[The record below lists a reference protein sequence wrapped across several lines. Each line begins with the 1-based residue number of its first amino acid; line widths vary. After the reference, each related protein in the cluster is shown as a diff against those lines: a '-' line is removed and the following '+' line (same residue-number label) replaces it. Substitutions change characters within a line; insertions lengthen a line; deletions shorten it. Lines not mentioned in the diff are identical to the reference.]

1 MPDISEL
8 LAGASPREVTVQ
20 VCLAG
25 DVGAELEALEAE
37 LGQLGEW
44 HSTSLGEVNPAYDL
58 QERITVARERAREAA
73 VEFRFRALGHRAY
86 SNLLAAHPAPEGSKG
101 QPYDAGTFL
110 PAVLAACCVEP
121 TLTPAQVDRLLDV
134 VNDGTART
142 LFAAALAVNEEPSPV
157 PFS

>member
-1 MPDISEL
+1 MPDISAL
-8 LAGASPREVTVQ
+8 LAAASPRELTVK

-25 DVGAELEALEAE
+25 DAAGEAEALEAE

-44 HSTSLGEVNPAYDL
+44 RPTSMGETNPAYVL
-58 QERITVARERAREAA
+58 QERLEAARQRVREAS

-86 SNLLAAHPAPEGSKG
+86 SDLIAAHPAAEGSKE
-101 QPYDAGTFL
+101 PYDAGTFL
-110 PAVLAACCVEP
+110 PALLSACCVEP
-121 TLTPAQVDRLLDV
+121 SLTPAQVDRLLDV

-142 LFAAALAVNEEPSPV
+142 LFATALAVNEEPSPL

>member
-8 LAGASPREVTVQ
+8 LAGASPREVTVK

-25 DVGAELEALEAE
+25 DAGAELEALETE
-37 LGQLGEW
+37 LGELGEW
-44 HSTSLGEVNPAYDL
+44 RPTSLGQVNPAYEL

-73 VEFRFRALGHRAY
+73 VEFRFQALGHRAY
-86 SNLLAAHPAPEGSKG
+86 SNLLAAHPAPEGSKE
-101 QPYDAGTFL
+101 PYDAGTFL

-121 TLTPAQVDRLLDV
+121 TLTPAQVDQLLDR

-142 LFAAALAVNEEPSPV
+142 LFAAALAVNEEPSPI

>member
-8 LAGASPREVTVQ
+8 LAGASPREVTVR

-25 DVGAELEALEAE
+25 DAGAELEALETE
-37 LGQLGEW
+37 LGELGEW
-44 HSTSLGEVNPAYDL
+44 QPSSLGERNPAYEL
-58 QERITVARERAREAA
+58 QERITAARERARAAA

-86 SNLLAAHPAPEGSKG
+86 SNLIAAHPPAEGSKE
-101 QPYDAGTFL
+101 PYDAGTFL
-110 PAVLAACCVEP
+110 PAVLSACCVEP
-121 TLTPAQVDRLLDV
+121 SLTPAQVDRLLDV

>member
-8 LAGASPREVTVQ
+8 LEQASPREVTVR

-25 DVGAELEALEAE
+25 DAAGELEALEQK

-44 HSTSLGEVNPAYDL
+44 QPTSLGQTNPAYEL
-58 QERITVARERAREAA
+58 QERIDAARQRVREAS

-86 SNLLAAHPAPEGSKG
+86 SNLLAAHPAPEGVEE
-101 QPYDAGTFL
+101 PYDAGTFL

-121 TLTPAQVDRLLDV
+121 SLTPAQVDRLLDV

-142 LFAAALAVNEEPSPV
+142 LFASALAVNEEPSPI

>member
-8 LAGASPREVTVQ
+8 LAGASPRELTVQ

-25 DVGAELEALEAE
+25 DAAGELEALEAE

-44 HSTSLGEVNPAYDL
+44 HPTSLGEANPALGL
-58 QERITVARERAREAA
+58 QERIDAARQRVREES

-86 SNLLAAHPAPEGSKG
+86 SNLLAAHPAPEGSKE
-101 QPYDAGTFL
+101 PYDAGTFL
-110 PAVLAACCVEP
+110 PAALAACCVEP
-121 TLTPAQVDRLLDV
+121 SLTPAQVDRLLDV

-142 LFAAALAVNEEPSPV
+142 LFAAALAVNEEPSPI

>member
-8 LAGASPREVTVQ
+8 LAGASPREVTVK
-20 VCLAG
+20 VCLVG
-25 DVGAELEALEAE
+25 DAAAEAEALEE
-37 LGQLGEW
+37 QLGGLGEW
-44 HSTSLGEVNPAYDL
+44 QPTSLGEANPAFEL
-58 QERITVARERAREAA
+58 QERVEAARQRVREAA

-86 SNLLAAHPAPEGSKG
+86 SNLLAAHPAPEGSKE
-101 QPYDAGTFL
+101 PYDAGTFL
-110 PAVLAACCVEP
+110 PAVLAACCIEP
-121 TLTPAQVDRLLDV
+121 SLTPAQVDRLLDV

>member
-8 LAGASPREVTVQ
+8 LAGASPREVTVP

-37 LGQLGEW
+37 LGELGEW
-44 HSTSLGEVNPAYDL
+44 KQTSLGEVNPAYEV
-58 QERITVARERAREAA
+58 QERLTVARERARDAA

-86 SNLLAAHPAPEGSKG
+86 SNLLAAHPAPEGSKE
-101 QPYDAGTFL
+101 PYDAETFL
-110 PAVLAACCVEP
+110 PAMLVACCIEP
-121 TLTPAQVDRLLDV
+121 SLTLAQVNQLLDK

-157 PFS
+157 PFL

>member
-8 LAGASPREVTVQ
+8 LEQASPREATIR
-20 VCLAG
+20 VCLSG
-25 DVGAELEALEAE
+25 DAGAELEALESE
-37 LGQLGEW
+37 VGQLGEW
-44 HSTSLGEVNPAYDL
+44 QPTSLGEANPVFEL
-58 QERITVARERAREAA
+58 QERIEVARQRVRESA

-86 SNLLAAHPAPEGSKG
+86 SNLLAAHPAPEGSKE
-101 QPYDAGTFL
+101 PYDAGTFL

-121 TLTPAQVDRLLDV
+121 SLTPAQVDRLLDV

-142 LFAAALAVNEEPSPV
+142 LFAAALAVNEEPSPL

>member
-8 LAGASPREVTVQ
+8 LAGASPRETTVQ

-25 DVGAELEALEAE
+25 DAGAELEALEEE

-44 HSTSLGEVNPAYDL
+44 HPTSLGEANPAVEL
-58 QERITVARERAREAA
+58 QAQLEAA
-73 VEFRFRALGHRAY
+73 RQRVRESAVTFRFRALGHRAY
-86 SNLLAAHPAPEGSKG
+86 SNLLAAHPAPEGSKE
-101 QPYDAGTFL
+101 PYDAGTFF

-121 TLTPAQVDRLLDV
+121 SLTAAQVDRLLDV

-157 PFS
+157 PFL

>member
-44 HSTSLGEVNPAYDL
+44 QPTSLGEANPAFEL
-58 QERITVARERAREAA
+58 QERIEEARQRARDAA
-73 VEFRFRALGHRAY
+73 GQVRV
-86 SNLLAAHPAPEGSKG
+86 PAPRHRTHTNPLASHPPPQGSH
-101 QPYDAGTFL
+101 
-110 PAVLAACCVEP
+110 E
-121 TLTPAQVDRLLDV
+121 
-134 VNDGTART
+134 
-142 LFAAALAVNEEPSPV
+142 
-157 PFS
+157 

>member
-8 LAGASPREVTVQ
+8 LEQASHREVTVQ

-25 DVGAELEALEAE
+25 DAGAELEALEEE

-44 HSTSLGEVNPAYDL
+44 TPTSLAEKNPAFEL
-58 QERITVARERAREAA
+58 QERVEAARQRVRESA

-86 SNLLAAHPAPEGSKG
+86 SNLLAAHPAPKESKE
-101 QPYDAGTFL
+101 PYDAGTFL

-121 TLTPAQVDRLLDV
+121 SLTPAQVDRLLDV

-142 LFAAALAVNEEPSPV
+142 LFAAALAVNEEPSPI

>member
-8 LAGASPREVTVQ
+8 LAGASPREVTVK

-25 DVGAELEALEAE
+25 DAGAELEALEEE

-44 HSTSLGEVNPAYDL
+44 QPTSLGEANPAFEL
-58 QERITVARERAREAA
+58 QERIDAARKRVREES
-73 VEFRFRALGHRAY
+73 VEFRFRALGHRGY
-86 SNLLAAHPAPEGSKG
+86 SNLIAAHPAPEGSKE
-101 QPYDAGTFL
+101 PYDAGTFL
-110 PAVLAACCVEP
+110 PAVLATCCIEP
-121 TLTPAQVDRLLDV
+121 SLTPAQVDRLLDV
-134 VNDGTART
+134 VNDGTARM

>member
-1 MPDISEL
+1 MPDISQL
-8 LAGASPREVTVQ
+8 LEQASPRELTVQ

-25 DVGAELEALEAE
+25 DAAGELEALEQE

-44 HSTSLGEVNPAYDL
+44 QPTSLAEQNPAFEL
-58 QERITVARERAREAA
+58 QERIEAARKRVRETA

-86 SNLLAAHPAPEGSKG
+86 SNLLAAHPAGEGSKE
-101 QPYDAGTFL
+101 PYDAGTFL

-121 TLTPAQVDRLLDV
+121 SLTPAQVDRLLGV
-134 VNDGTART
+134 VNDGTARV
-142 LFAAALAVNEEPSPV
+142 LFQAALSVNEEPSPL

>member
-1 MPDISEL
+1 MPDINSL
-8 LAGASPREVTVQ
+8 LEQASPREVTIR

-25 DVGAELEALEAE
+25 DAAGELEALEQE

-44 HSTSLGEVNPAYDL
+44 QPTSLGERNPAFEL
-58 QERITVARERAREAA
+58 QERIDAARQRVRESA

-86 SNLLAAHPAPEGSKG
+86 SNLLAAHPAPDSVDE
-101 QPYDAGTFL
+101 PYDAGTFL

-121 TLTPAQVDRLLDV
+121 SLTPAQVDRLLDV
-134 VNDGTART
+134 VNDGTARI
-142 LFAAALAVNEEPSPV
+142 LFQTALSVNEEPSPI

>member
-8 LAGASPREVTVQ
+8 LASASPRETTVR

-25 DVGAELEALEAE
+25 DAGAELESLQQE
-37 LGQLGEW
+37 LGELGEW
-44 HSTSLGEVNPAYDL
+44 QPTSLGQANPAFEL
-58 QERITVARERAREAA
+58 QERVEAARQRVREAS

-86 SNLLAAHPAPEGSKG
+86 SNLLAAHPAPEGSKE
-101 QPYDAGTFL
+101 PYDAGTFL

-121 TLTPAQVDRLLDV
+121 SLTPAQVDRLLDV
-134 VNDGTART
+134 VNDGTARV
-142 LFAAALAVNEEPSPV
+142 LFATALAVNEEPSPV

>member
-8 LAGASPREVTVQ
+8 LAGASLRELTVQ

-25 DVGAELEALEAE
+25 DAGAELEALEEE

-44 HSTSLGEVNPAYDL
+44 KPTSLGERPPALEL
-58 QERITVARERAREAA
+58 QERITEARQRAREAA

-86 SNLLAAHPAPEGSKG
+86 SALLAVHPPPDGSKE
-101 QPYDAGTFL
+101 PYDPGTFL

-121 TLTPAQVDRLLDV
+121 SLTPAQVDRLLDV

-142 LFAAALAVNEEPSPV
+142 LFAAALAVNEEPSPL

>member
-8 LAGASPREVTVQ
+8 LAAASAREVTVQ

-25 DVGAELEALEAE
+25 DAAGELEALQQE
-37 LGQLGEW
+37 LGDLGEW
-44 HSTSLGEVNPAYDL
+44 QPTSLGEANPAYEL
-58 QERITVARERAREAA
+58 QTRLEAA
-73 VEFRFRALGHRAY
+73 RRRVRESSVEFRFRALGHRAY
-86 SNLLAAHPAPEGSKG
+86 SNLLAAHPAPDGSKE
-101 QPYDAGTFL
+101 PYDAATFL

-121 TLTPAQVDRLLDV
+121 SLTPAQVDRLLDV

-142 LFAAALAVNEEPSPV
+142 LFATALAVNEEPSPI

>member
-8 LAGASPREVTVQ
+8 LAGASPRAGTVP

-25 DVGAELEALEAE
+25 DAGAELEALEAE

-44 HSTSLGEVNPAYDL
+44 QPTSLGETNPAFEL
-58 QERITVARERAREAA
+58 QERIAAARERVREAA

-86 SNLLAAHPAPEGSKG
+86 SNLIAVHPAPEGSTE
-101 QPYDAGTFL
+101 PYDAGTFL

-121 TLTPAQVDRLLDV
+121 SLTPAQVDRLLDV
-134 VNDGTART
+134 VNDGTARI
-142 LFAAALAVNEEPSPV
+142 LFATALAVNEEPSPI

>member
-8 LAGASPREVTVQ
+8 LAGASPRELTVQ

-25 DVGAELEALEAE
+25 DAAGELEALEAE

-44 HSTSLGEVNPAYDL
+44 APTSIAERNPAFEL
-58 QERITVARERAREAA
+58 QERIEAARQRVREAA

-86 SNLLAAHPAPEGSKG
+86 SNLLAAHPAPEGSKE
-101 QPYDAGTFL
+101 PYDAGTFL
-110 PAVLAACCVEP
+110 PAVLVACCVEP
-121 TLTPAQVDRLLDV
+121 SLTPAQADRLLDV

-142 LFAAALAVNEEPSPV
+142 LFAAALAVNEEPSPL